1 MHRMD
6 RLKDLVLQLS
16 TAERVGGRA
25 SVVDRRTLILYDCMH
40 WGCHNTDRVQ
50 ACFPETQISVRACRQ
65 SLSGFS
71 VIFHLGECTRRE
83 MAWYLVIGLVLSGC
97 GYALMHPPWWT
108 RGILHI

>member
-1 MHRMD
+1 MMD

-16 TAERVGGRA
+16 NAERVGGRA

-40 WGCHNTDRVQ
+40 WGCHNTDRVL